1 MPKII
6 ARQGDSVPS
15 IAADHGFFWET
26 IWNHPENTNLRSLR
40 SSPNQLVP
48 DDEVFVPELREKT
61 EDRGTDARHTFKRKG
76 VPAKFRLQIK
86 RLDKPRA
93 NLDYVLE
100 IDGKQ
105 IKGKTDSQGILEQY
119 IAPNA
124 RGGQVI
130 LEGGKEVI
138 PIRLGHLNPVED
150 LAGVQQRLNNL
161 GFKCGSEDGTLS
173 EQTKAAL
180 LSFQK
185 QYDLQLSGEADAATK
200 SKLQEL
206 HA

>member
-1 MPKII
+1 MPII
-6 ARQGDSVPS
+6 VAQPGDSIPS
-15 IAADHGFFWET
+15 IAADNGFFWET
-26 IWNHPENTNLRSLR
+26 IWNQPENASLKSLR
-40 SSPNQLVP
+40 KSPNQLLP
-48 DDEVFVPELREKT
+48 GDEVFVPELREKT
-61 EDRGTDARHTFKRKG
+61 ETRGTDARHAFKRKG

-105 IKGKTDSQGILEQY
+105 IKGKTDSQGILEQF

-124 RGGQVI
+124 RGGNI
-130 LEGGKEVI
+130 LLDSGKTVI

-150 LAGVQQRLNNL
+150 LSGIQQRLNNL
-161 GFKCGSEDGTLS
+161 GFQCGPEDGQMS
-173 EQTKAAL
+173 DQTRSAL
-180 LSFQK
+180 LLFQK
-185 QYDLQLSGEADAATK
+185 RYELEATGEPDAATR